1 MLKLRIQTNQLF
13 INFRVHASSL
23 WNWNVGKYVQRQKK
37 LRIYA
42 PAIIARA
49 MEFICKFRFL
59 KFYKIRRIVAIIFF
73 TRPSIEISSKT
84 HLLEFPTVTH
94 VVKKQ
99 LKCILLNERP
109 CDISL
114 VPIRARTNQRLKIAG
129 LRPISCVSEDSVPA
143 LGRDRVINSLNM
155 TGVCLPQPISIRKAQ
170 SLKRSP
176 RSLPFC
182 LANH

>member
-94 VVKKQ
+94 VVKKTNKMYTSQ
-99 LKCILLNERP
+99 
-109 CDISL
+109 
-114 VPIRARTNQRLKIAG
+114 RATVWHFSCSDSRANQSASQDCRLATNQLRLRRLGPRLRAG
-129 LRPISCVSEDSVPA
+129 PS
-143 LGRDRVINSLNM
+143 N
-155 TGVCLPQPISIRKAQ
+155 
-170 SLKRSP
+170 
-176 RSLPFC
+176 
-182 LANH
+182 